1 MDLSKPSTITS
12 LEIAELTGKRHH
24 NVTRDI
30 RNIIEDLEDQ
40 QINTAIN
47 FDCSEYVDNSGRSL
61 PMYVLSKKG
70 ALLLASG
77 YDTVLR
83 YKIIER
89 LEKLELEKRMTTSAF
104 EVPTPREI
112 AHLILRLEDE
122 KEKLQLE
129 LKEATPKV
137 EYTDKVLT
145 SKTGVITTI
154 IAKELGMTAN
164 ALNTRLQQMG
174 IQYKRGKTWVLSAK
188 YQDKGYTKSITS
200 PYRDNN
206 GQIYTSQLTI
216 WTEKGR
222 HFIHSLF
229 NSQLTQ
235 QSLFYEHDTETVQN

>member
-12 LEIAELTGKRHH
+12 LEIAKLTNKSHYNIIRDIKNIIQDLDSQGLSHQLNFELVNYTDAGGKPRPMYELT
-24 NVTRDI
+24 
-30 RNIIEDLEDQ
+30 
-40 QINTAIN
+40 
-47 FDCSEYVDNSGRSL
+47 
-61 PMYVLSKKG
+61 KKG

-89 LEKLELEKRMTTSAF
+89 LEKLELEKRMTTPAF

-206 GQIYTSQLTI
+206 GQIYTSQLTV

>member
-1 MDLSKPSTITS
+1 MDLIKPQTITS
-12 LEIAELTGKRHH
+12 LEIARLTNKSHY
-24 NVTRDI
+24 NIIRDI
-30 RNIIEDLEDQ
+30 KNVIEDLDNQ
-40 QINTAIN
+40 GINHQLN
-47 FDCSEYVDNSGRSL
+47 FELVNYTDAGGKPR
-61 PMYVLSKKG
+61 PMYQLTKKG

-83 YKIIER
+83 YKIIDR
-89 LEKLELEKRMTTSAF
+89 LEKLELEKRMTTPAF

-129 LKEATPKV
+129 LQDAAPKV
-137 EYTDKVLT
+137 EYTEKVLT
-145 SKTGVITTI
+145 SKSGVITTI
-154 IAKELGMTAN
+154 IAKELGMTAH
-164 ALNTRLQQMG
+164 ALNNKLYQLG
-174 IQYKRGKTWVLSAK
+174 IQYKRGKTWVLNAK
-188 YQDKGYTKSITS
+188 YQDKGYTKSVTS

-206 GQIYTSQLTI
+206 GQIYTSQLTV

-235 QSLFYEHDTETVQN
+235 QSLVYEHDTETVQN